1 MISYIPDSF
10 GYQNQSR
17 EYQLTLRTSAPVAM
31 LDFVVF
37 SVATLPAVFLAEAA
51 DAMTNLDPVAAGHR
65 TLGERAP
72 LAPVVA

>member
-1 MISYIPDSF
+1 
-10 GYQNQSR
+10 
-17 EYQLTLRTSAPVAM
+17 M

-37 SVATLPAVFLAEAA
+37 SVTAFPAVFLAEAA